1 MATAETATN
10 PVIDVRTIARTERH
24 PRIFAT
30 VEALAPGDAFVVVS
44 DHDPRPLHYQLETSF
59 PGKLTW
65 DYLEQ
70 GPEVWRI
77 EIGRKEATCCGSCGG
92 EGH

>member
-77 EIGRKEATCCGSCGG
+77 EIGRKEVTCCGSCGG